1 MNQNNIFKI
10 FFILANLS
18 GLYIFFDPEAFVLFA
33 KIGWMLLLFILF
45 IRPLSNSLPQIKLL
59 RRLVVFRKEIGI
71 LCGVFILTHVVG
83 YFLLYGVSVLTFFKN
98 PNFWNINNF
107 LFWGTVGFLVM
118 LPVLVTS
125 NIWSMMKLGRRWKS
139 VQYLTYV
146 FFLGGILH
154 IALFDPERTTRLLLA
169 LVILITVR
177 VFVYRRDFLKNHK
190 FSIKSKTSLEIV
202 FLVII
207 FLVIITLSKR
217 TAPAVEDSLTEIEHK
232 EFNEAPSELLMS
244 SIIDADTPKTLTVS
258 DKCIGCGRCPVV
270 APKFF
275 VMNRDTYRAEVIA
288 QPLTQSR
295 KIIQSINVCPTDA
308 ISYR

>member
-154 IALFDPERTTRLLLA
+154 IALFNPEKSPRLLLA
-169 LVILITVR
+169 LLILIVVR
-177 VFVYRRDFLKNHK
+177 ISIYGRDFLKNFK
-190 FSIKSKTSLEIV
+190 SSIRSRTSLEIV
-202 FLVII
+202 FLVIT
-207 FLVIITLSKR
+207 FLIIITLSKR
-217 TAPAVEDSLTEIEHK
+217 VAPVERENLTDERGAELK
-232 EFNEAPSELLMS
+232 EVSSELLMS
-244 SIIDADTPKTLTVS
+244 SFTDADNPKVLKIS

-275 VMNRDTYRAEVIA
+275 AMNRDTYLAEVIA

-295 KIIQSINVCPTDA
+295 EIVQSINVCPTDA
-308 ISYR
+308 ISYK